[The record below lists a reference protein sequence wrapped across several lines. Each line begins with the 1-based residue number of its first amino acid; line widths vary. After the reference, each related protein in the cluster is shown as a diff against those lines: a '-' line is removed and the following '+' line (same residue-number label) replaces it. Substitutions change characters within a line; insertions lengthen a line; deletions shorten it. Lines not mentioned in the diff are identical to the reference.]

1 MRELSLILDLCL
13 STDHTGMDR
22 EAKCS
27 DTNGSSNSFAVSLTS
42 LLVLIVTLVLER

>member
-1 MRELSLILDLCL
+1 
-13 STDHTGMDR
+13 MDR